1 MAYSVSAL
9 TTLNLYMKRFNPRVK
24 PQLLVVATVLL
35 LAACGQRGPL
45 YLPGPEHVP
54 VRISKAEANE
64 AEVNEAEANKTE
76 ANESE
81 ANETGNGREKTS
93 GT

>member
-9 TTLNLYMKRFNPRVK
+9 TTLNLHMKRIKRRVK
-24 PQLLVVATVLL
+24 TQLFLMAMVIF

-45 YLPGPEHVP
+45 YLPEPEQEP
-54 VRISKAEANE
+54 AKIIETEANE
-64 AEVNEAEANKTE
+64 AEENEAGTK
-76 ANESE
+76 
-81 ANETGNGREKTS
+81 ETGDDRDQTP